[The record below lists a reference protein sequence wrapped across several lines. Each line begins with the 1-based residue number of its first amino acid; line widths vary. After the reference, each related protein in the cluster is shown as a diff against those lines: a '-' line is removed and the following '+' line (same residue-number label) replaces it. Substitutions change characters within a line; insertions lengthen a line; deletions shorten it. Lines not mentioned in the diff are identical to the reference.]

1 MTQKPKTLVALA
13 EDPGSIIHNFSSRE
27 SDTLFGPPQAPDIDV
42 IHIHTFRQT
51 INTRKIK

>member
-42 IHIHTFRQT
+42 IHIHTYKQ
-51 INTRKIK
+51 NTDTQKR